1 MKNIW
6 YCLKDIIFSYLVL
19 YVSIIVLI
27 LGYVLIG
34 DNTRL
39 INNIDAVYN

>member
-6 YCLKDIIFSYLVL
+6 YFLKDIIFSYLVL

-34 DNTRL
+34 DNTGCG
-39 INNIDAVYN
+39 IQM